1 MELAQD
7 IIKAILSF
15 FKIIADFF
23 KKIFGKKD
31 DEATTL

>member
-7 IIKAILSF
+7 IIKAVLSF

-23 KKIFGKKD
+23 KTIFGK
-31 DEATTL
+31 DEDKTK

>member
-1 MELAQD
+1 MDLAQD

-15 FKIIADFF
+15 FKIIADFV
-23 KKIFGKKD
+23 KKLFGKKD